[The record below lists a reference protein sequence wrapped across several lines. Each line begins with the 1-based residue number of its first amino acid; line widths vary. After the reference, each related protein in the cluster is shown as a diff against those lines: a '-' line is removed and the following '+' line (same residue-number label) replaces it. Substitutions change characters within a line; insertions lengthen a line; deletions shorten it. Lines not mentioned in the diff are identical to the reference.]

1 MRERQYTNPLDA
13 LSESISGSGTPDG
26 DDVMEAARAQMDR
39 MVAAADDAYNRLQAH
54 DTDEFLRQSW
64 QLGGQ

>member
-1 MRERQYTNPLDA
+1 MRERQFTNPLDT
-13 LSESISGSGTPDG
+13 LSEAISGSGTPDSDG
-26 DDVMEAARAQMDR
+26 VMEAARAQMER

-54 DTDEFLRQSW
+54 DTDEFLRQGR